1 VGVYVSTSG
10 KGKGT
15 VLESLGNDKTMER
28 MSLKLWKVCA
38 QVLLQSLAQPAS
50 KLSTAKPAKGAQ

>member
-1 VGVYVSTSG
+1 MDISIPG

-28 MSLKLWKVCA
+28 KSLKLWKICA
-38 QVLLQSLAQPAS
+38 QVLLQSIP
-50 KLSTAKPAKGAQ
+50 